1 MRTFLG
7 ALVCSLLLAPVSAR
21 AQSDATLTGTV
32 KDTSGA
38 VIPGATITARHVA
51 TNDVRTT
58 TSGPEG
64 HYRLT
69 NLPRGNYDVK
79 AEIQGFQP
87 INQTG
92 VLLTVGDTVRLDFAM
107 TSANRSGSAA
117 STRPNGLVRHTIRQT
132 TPCARIDRVRIRI

>member
-7 ALVCSLLLAPVSAR
+7 ALVCSLLLAPSYAH
-21 AQSDATLTGTV
+21 AQSADATLTGTV

-51 TNDVRTT
+51 TNDTRTT

-92 VLLTVGDTVRLDFAM
+92 VLLTVGDTVRLDFAL
-107 TSANRSGSAA
+107 TVGGLNETVSVVSQA
-117 STRPNGLVRHTIRQT
+117 SR
-132 TPCARIDRVRIRI
+132 